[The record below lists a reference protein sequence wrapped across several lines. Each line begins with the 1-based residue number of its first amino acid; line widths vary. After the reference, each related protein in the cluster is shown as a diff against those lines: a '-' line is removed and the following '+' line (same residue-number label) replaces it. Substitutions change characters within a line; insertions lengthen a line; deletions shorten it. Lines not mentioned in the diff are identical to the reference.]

1 MNVFRG
7 IGKGPST
14 GFYRISKWMSSY
26 HVIIAV
32 AVLILLAVSVFR
44 SSWSSNGHVYIALVG
59 PLGGKLKTQGEE
71 MLRGVQL
78 CLNELNEAG
87 GIQGRRVEVL
97 SYDDRDDPET
107 ARKKA
112 LDIAKNPR
120 VLLVLGHLSGPA
132 SLAGGEVYKEFE
144 IPAISG
150 SAQDDALSDDNEWF
164 FRTTLSER
172 KQTRFLAYYAKEI
185 LQQERMTVLS
195 STSEMSQ
202 RTAATF
208 SEAFSA
214 LGGTIAQ
221 SLRIDLAA
229 EGADQRFQQRL
240 EALNPRDP
248 KRDTGGPLM
257 LFLSGDSQLLVQT
270 LAIIRTKELNL
281 TVMSDVSTLEH
292 ADFSIYPEEQR
303 RPGYFLDG
311 VYVAAPFGFFDIAN
325 SKAQHFRDL
334 YSENFFQA
342 PSPLAA
348 LYYDATLV
356 ALKGLKAVEF
366 SKARDSVSEE
376 RRQLKEALA
385 SIDRIGDAVEGSGG
399 PLFFDRNGSAER
411 SAVVGLFE
419 NRKMLPA
426 LTQLWLTDPLKLANF
441 RRERAAGRV
450 LSVAGNE
457 LSRTQIV
464 YTGIDLHEVS
474 ELDLENLTYSLD
486 FDLWFRYRGDFD
498 VEDIEFL
505 NAVDPILFEKSLK
518 EDSRSN
524 PHKAPG
530 GKLIAEQESAGVR
543 YRLYH
548 IKGRFKADFLTAF
561 PVFFREHVLGLSFRH
576 HSLTRHNLIYMP
588 DELFM
593 KQTRQKSFW
602 EKMRQ
607 TQVLSPVSGWTIADG
622 EFFHDS
628 YEKISLA
635 NPQNLK
641 LQKFT
646 EEYSRFNA
654 GIWIRKDEF
663 TLRGVISF
671 FQGKIPADFVVVLF
685 LLSGVMFVAL
695 SLAGRVPVFT
705 PVLPYLWIFHAMFA
719 VLFLLSGERIL
730 VGFLLGANVGLFGL
744 KLLALAFDVIW
755 WFVGAFLLT
764 LALERFVWLPL
775 KKRTERPV
783 PRILRHSMNFLIYAF
798 ALFAVVAFVFDRS
811 VSSLV
816 ATSGVFAVIFAFSS
830 KVDISNVF
838 AGIGISFSSPFRIG
852 DWVKIGDCEEGEVVD
867 MTSRTTK
874 IQTRD
879 YSMLSIPN
887 ITVAGSVIENF
898 NYPDAR
904 FRLQFTLETMPIYPP
919 DRVQKILLD
928 AVLSTSGVLQ
938 DPPPQM
944 LFKGQGDSS
953 AIYTVVF
960 YIDDYGKK
968 YVLKQDVWKRV
979 WVHLERADIEL
990 ATPRREILMV
1000 QQAEDDD
1007 NHPLTVLRKVSLFE
1021 PLSEAAKVK
1030 LSQRMRKR
1038 RIPAGETIVKQGE
1051 TEKKVLSIIIEG
1063 SIGLW
1068 VNSADNTPIEVTR
1081 LGSGDVFGEMGLLT
1095 GNPRRFGAIALTES
1109 YLFDIV
1115 KDDIAPLL
1123 REHPELAERFS
1134 KSLTERQLAIQ
1145 SQKGLH
1151 ESQQMDKETLSSQI
1165 LGKIQQFFGLKEPA
1179 GETEK

>member
-7 IGKGPST
+7 VGKKPFSALSSL
-14 GFYRISKWMSSY
+14 SKLASSY
-26 HVIIAV
+26 HVIIAI
-32 AVLILLAVSVFR
+32 AVVLLLAGGVFY
-44 SSWSSNGHVYIALVG
+44 SSWSSNGHLYLALVG
-59 PLGGKLKTQGEE
+59 PMSGELKAQGEE

-78 CLNELNEAG
+78 CLDEINASG

-97 SYDDRDDPET
+97 SFDDQDDPEQ

-112 LDIAKNPR
+112 REIAKNR
-120 VLLVLGHLSGPA
+120 KILMVLGHLSGSA
-132 SLAGGEVYKEFE
+132 SLAGGEVYKEFG

-150 SAQDDALSDDNEWF
+150 SAQDDALTDGNEWF
-164 FRTTLSER
+164 FQTTLSER
-172 KQTRFLAYYAKEI
+172 AQTRFLAYYAREI
-185 LQQERMTVLS
+185 LQQQRMAVLS
-195 STSEMSQ
+195 SASEMSQ
-202 RTAATF
+202 GAAPTF
-208 SEAFSA
+208 EEAFSA
-214 LGGTIAQ
+214 LGGAISR
-221 SLRIDLAA
+221 SLRVDLAA
-229 EGADQRFQQRL
+229 EESKQDFRRSL
-240 EALNPRDP
+240 EALNPSDP
-248 KRDTGGPLM
+248 KHNEGPLM
-257 LFLSGDSQLLVQT
+257 LFVSGDPQLLAET
-270 LAIIRTKELNL
+270 LVTIRTKELNL
-281 TVMSDVSTLEH
+281 TVICDALTLNQTN
-292 ADFSIYPEEQR
+292 FSSYHEEQR
-303 RPGYFLDG
+303 QPGYFLDG
-311 VYVAAPFGFFDIAN
+311 LYVAAPFEFFDIAN
-325 SKAQHFRDL
+325 SKAQHFRER
-334 YSENFFQA
+334 YSEKFFHA

-348 LYYDATLV
+348 LYYNAALA
-356 ALKGLKAVEF
+356 ALKGFKIADLPQKRG
-366 SKARDSVSEE
+366 SLQEE
-376 RRQLKEALA
+376 RRQLREALA
-385 SIDRIGDAVEGSGG
+385 SIDHIGDAVEGLGG
-399 PLFFDRNGSAER
+399 PLFFDRNGSAQR
-411 SAVVGLFE
+411 TAIIGLFE
-419 NRKMLPA
+419 DRKMLPA
-426 LTQLWLTDPLKLANF
+426 LTQLTLTDPRKLVNL
-441 RRERAAGRV
+441 RKERAAGRI
-450 LSVAGNE
+450 LSAAGNDMA
-457 LSRTQIV
+457 RTQIV
-464 YTGIDLHEVS
+464 YTGIDLHEIS
-474 ELDLENLTYSLD
+474 EFDVENLTYSLD
-486 FDLWFRYRGDFD
+486 FDLWFRYRGELE

-505 NAVDPILFEKSLK
+505 NAVEPIRFEKAKQKDTLSTPFA
-518 EDSRSN
+518 EQTGR
-524 PHKAPG
+524 
-530 GKLIAEQESAGVR
+530 LIAEQESAGIH

-548 IKGRFKADFLTAF
+548 IKGRFKADFLAEF

-576 HSLTRHNLIYMP
+576 RSLTRSQLLYMP

-622 EFFHDS
+622 EFFHDT

-663 TLRGVISF
+663 TLRGLISF
-671 FQGKIPADFVVVLF
+671 FQGMIPADWVGAILI
-685 LLSGVMFVAL
+685 LSGIIFFAL
-695 SLAGRVPVFT
+695 ILAGKVKTFA
-705 PVLPYLWIFHAMFA
+705 PVLSYLWIFHALCA
-719 VLFLLSGERIL
+719 VLFLLSGERA
-730 VGFLLGANVGLFGL
+730 LLSSLLRANVGLFGL
-744 KLLALAFDVIW
+744 KLLTLAFDVLW

-764 LALERFVWLPL
+764 LALERFIWLPL

-783 PRILRHSMNFLIYAF
+783 PRILRHSVAFIIYAL

-811 VSSLV
+811 VTSLV

-838 AGIGISFSSPFRIG
+838 AGIGISFSRPFRIG

-904 FRLQFTLETMPIYPP
+904 FRLQFTLETAPLYHP

-928 AVLSTSGVLQ
+928 AVLSTNGVLP
-938 DPPPQM
+938 DPSPQI

-968 YVLKQDVWKRV
+968 YVLKQNVWKRV
-979 WVHLERADIEL
+979 WIHLERADIEL
-990 ATPRREILMV
+990 ATPRREIVMV
-1000 QQAEDDD
+1000 QQAEDDG

-1021 PLSEAAKVK
+1021 PLSEEDKVE

-1038 RIPAGETIVKQGE
+1038 HVPAGETIVKQGE

-1063 SIGLW
+1063 SVGLW

-1095 GNPRRFGAIALTES
+1095 GNPRRFGAVALTES
-1109 YLFDIV
+1109 DLFDIV

-1134 KSLTERQLAIQ
+1134 QTLTERQLAIQ
-1145 SQKGLH
+1145 TQKGLY
-1151 ESQQMDKETLSSQI
+1151 EAQQVDKDTLSSQI
-1165 LGKIQQFFGLKEPA
+1165 LEKIQQFFGLKEPA
-1179 GETEK
+1179 HEDEK